1 MQASTSQDAPA
12 KAKKR
17 RLQARRTQEAAA
29 ASTSDLS
36 PPTHCLTSA
45 AVSPSIRTAPTMLYT
60 ASTEAAEPTPERL
73 REVERTFGMSVED
86 TNDFLLNA
94 DTDSS
99 LCDSKTLVTSILDD
113 AHAFFQSVDLISL
126 QKAALRLAKYARSLE
141 ETAQQAPQPAN
152 PDITYVAD
160 EDVPDLTVADSHEEP
175 ITDELCDAADGL
187 ADRLWQLTLNWAAQ
201 GRYFGKSSNVHFIKS
216 AMDMRDGYAGA
227 SYDHLD
233 FEIKKRMEY
242 WTLRPSPLT
251 FPEHSFLLELVDL
264 YFKTNE
270 SWVPIMHRPTVDRDL
285 ANRRY
290 LRDRSYGYLV
300 LTMCALAS
308 RHTDDPRVFADR
320 RPGSENSAGWQWWSQ
335 VEITR
340 RSYRSAP
347 ALCELQT
354 CALGVLFLWGTSV
367 PEDCWKTLSMGIR
380 LAQEVGA
387 HRKRKTANAI
397 EDELYKRVFWA
408 LVIEDIQLSSYM
420 GRPRATTC
428 EDIDLDPVIEA
439 EDEYWLTPEKQPEGR
454 IGRGVY
460 FNQLIRIIH
469 VIYSIKKPRLRSNM
483 SRRDWQ
489 LRVVACIDSAL
500 NSWRENLPAYL
511 RWSPDET
518 NAELRDQAM
527 LLVAALYLAQIQLHR
542 PFIVAPN
549 TSQSFPS
556 LAICANAA
564 RTCLRMMERN
574 SKMSFTP
581 WPHAVM
587 AIFCSC
593 IVLILYA
600 LHRQQTGNAGDGE
613 KDVKLVFEGL
623 KVMAQY
629 EKRWQF
635 PGRLADVLYNLF
647 PAGGFKF
654 STDSAPKG
662 NKRMHEGDA
671 TEETPPS
678 SMSSTGSPNGGT
690 NFGGADFPPPAAPA
704 FDGICD
710 LGISEDEL
718 AHLFALPLDRPIDPT
733 VISMPGP
740 TATSMSH
747 PTDPMPDEVWSTLGD
762 GRLSNSMG
770 TVTMGGDDS
779 SAAASAGPSTFN
791 APGYHQNPFD
801 AGDMG
806 NAGSSTASGNTPSP
820 DHLIFGPMLD
830 VQWPFSFGTTF

>member
-1 MQASTSQDAPA
+1 MQASTSQDAAA
-12 KAKKR
+12 KVKKR
-17 RLQARRTQEAAA
+17 RLQVRPTC
-29 ASTSDLS
+29 L
-36 PPTHCLTSA
+36 PPTHCLIFL
-45 AVSPSIRTAPTMLYT
+45 AVSHSIRTAHIMLYM
-60 ASTEAAEPTPERL
+60 ASAEAAEPTPERL

-99 LCDSKTLVTSILDD
+99 LCDSKTLVASILDD

-141 ETAQQAPQPAN
+141 ETAQQAPQPTN

-227 SYDHLD
+227 SNNHLD

-242 WTLRPSPLT
+242 WTLRPWEVETTVPTQPPLT
-251 FPEHSFLLELVDL
+251 FPEHDFLLELVDL

-285 ANRRY
+285 ASRRY

-335 VEITR
+335 VEIIR

-347 ALCELQT
+347 SLYELQT

-387 HRKRKTANAI
+387 HRKRKTTDPI

-439 EDEYWLTPEKQPEGR
+439 EDEYWLTPEKQPEGH

-469 VIYSIKKPRLRSNM
+469 IIYSIKKPRLRSNM

-500 NSWRENLPAYL
+500 NSWRENLPTVL
-511 RWSPDET
+511 RWTPDQT

-527 LLVAALYLAQIQLHR
+527 LLAAALYLAQIQLHR

-593 IVLILYA
+593 IVLILYV

-629 EKRWQF
+629 EKRLQF

-654 STDSAPKG
+654 TMDSTSKS
-662 NKRMHEGDA
+662 NKRAREGDA
-671 TEETPPS
+671 SEETPT
-678 SMSSTGSPNGGT
+678 SSTSSSSSPNGE
-690 NFGGADFPPPAAPA
+690 FVSRAADLPPPAAPA

-718 AHLFALPLDRPIDPT
+718 AHIFALPLDPPVDPT
-733 VISMPGP
+733 
-740 TATSMSH
+740 AAAL
-747 PTDPMPDEVWSTLGD
+747 PDEVWSTLGD
-762 GRLSNSMG
+762 GRLSSSMG
-770 TVTMGGDDS
+770 SVSMGGDDS
-779 SAAASAGPSTFN
+779 STGGSAGPSTFN
-791 APGYHQNPFD
+791 VQGYHQNPFD
-801 AGDMG
+801 SGTLG
-806 NAGSSTASGNTPSP
+806 NSSSSSTTGGSE
-820 DHLIFGPMLD
+820 
-830 VQWPFSFGTTF
+830 PF

>member
-17 RLQARRTQEAAA
+17 RLQGDSAKNPGGRCSKYVRPVFPHALPHL
-29 ASTSDLS
+29 LS
-36 PPTHCLTSA
+36 CVAFNSHCTHYA
-45 AVSPSIRTAPTMLYT
+45 IHGKVSRTA
-60 ASTEAAEPTPERL
+60 EAAEPTPERL

-99 LCDSKTLVTSILDD
+99 LCDSKTLVASILDD

-141 ETAQQAPQPAN
+141 ETAQQAPQPTN

-227 SYDHLD
+227 SYNHLD

-242 WTLRPSPLT
+242 WTLRPWEVETTVPTQPPLT
-251 FPEHSFLLELVDL
+251 FPEHDFLLELVDL

-270 SWVPIMHRPTVDRDL
+270 SWIPIMHRPTVDRDL
-285 ANRRY
+285 ASRRY

-308 RHTDDPRVFADR
+308 RHTDDQRVFADR

-335 VEITR
+335 VEIIR

-439 EDEYWLTPEKQPEGR
+439 EDEYWLTPEKQPAGR

-500 NSWRENLPAYL
+500 NSWRENLPAFL

-527 LLVAALYLAQIQLHR
+527 LLAAALYLAQIQLHR

-593 IVLILYA
+593 IVLILYV

-623 KVMAQY
+623 KVMAQF

-654 STDSAPKG
+654 SADSALKG
-662 NKRMHEGDA
+662 NKRVHEGDA

-678 SMSSTGSPNGGT
+678 STSSTGSPVGGLVP
-690 NFGGADFPPPAAPA
+690 GGADFPPPAAPA

-733 VISMPGP
+733 ATGMPHSTTTDMP
-740 TATSMSH
+740 H
-747 PTDPMPDEVWSTLGD
+747 VTDPMPDEVWSTLGD
-762 GRLSNSMG
+762 GRLSSSMG

-779 SAAASAGPSTFN
+779 SAGSGPSTFN
-791 APGYHQNPFD
+791 TPGYHQNPFD
-801 AGDMG
+801 AGITG
-806 NAGSSTASGNTPSP
+806 NIDSSADSGE
-820 DHLIFGPMLD
+820 
-830 VQWPFSFGTTF
+830 

>member
-1 MQASTSQDAPA
+1 MPIAMEASSSGDAPA

-17 RLQARRTQEAAA
+17 RLQDSAKNPGGRCSKYVPNR
-29 ASTSDLS
+29 L
-36 PPTHCLTSA
+36 PPAHCLIFA
-45 AVSPSIRTAPTMLYT
+45 AVSHSIHIARIMLYT
-60 ASTEAAEPTPERL
+60 ETEAAEPTPERL

-86 TNDFLLNA
+86 TNDFLLNT
-94 DTDSS
+94 DSDSS
-99 LCDSKTLVTSILDD
+99 LCDSKALVTSILDD

-141 ETAQQAPQPAN
+141 ETAQQAPQPTN
-152 PDITYVAD
+152 SDIAYVAD

-227 SYDHLD
+227 SYNHLD

-242 WTLRPSPLT
+242 WTVRPWEIETSVPTQPPLT
-251 FPEHSFLLELVDL
+251 FPDHSFLLELVDL

-285 ANRRY
+285 ASRRY

-308 RHTDDPRVFADR
+308 RHSDDPRVFADR

-335 VEITR
+335 VEIIR

-347 ALCELQT
+347 SL
-354 CALGVLFLWGTSV
+354 VLFLWGTSV
-367 PEDCWKTLSMGIR
+367 PEDCWKLSMGIR

-489 LRVVACIDSAL
+489 LRVVSCIDSAL
-500 NSWRENLPAYL
+500 NSWRENLPTFL

-527 LLVAALYLAQIQLHR
+527 LLAAALFLAQIQLHR

-593 IVLILYA
+593 IVLILYV

-635 PGRLADVLYNLF
+635 PGRLDVLYNLF

-654 STDSAPKG
+654 STDIAPKG
-662 NKRMHEGDA
+662 NKRAHEGDI
-671 TEETPPS
+671 TEETPPLLTS
-678 SMSSTGSPNGGT
+678 SSASSNDGFVSR
-690 NFGGADFPPPAAPA
+690 GADFPPPAAPA
-704 FDGICD
+704 FGGVCD

-718 AHLFALPLDRPIDPT
+718 AYLFALPSDQPIAPSAAD
-733 VISMPGP
+733 MPHP
-740 TATSMSH
+740 TAGA
-747 PTDPMPDEVWSTLGD
+747 MPDEVWSTLGD
-762 GRLSNSMG
+762 GRLSSSMG
-770 TVTMGGDDS
+770 PVTIGGDDS
-779 SAAASAGPSTFN
+779 STASSAGPSTFN

-801 AGDMG
+801 VGDMG
-806 NAGSSTASGNTPSP
+806 NASSSTVTGE
-820 DHLIFGPMLD
+820 
-830 VQWPFSFGTTF
+830 